1 MSKDMLP
8 NVRESQMPMSWE
20 DSPLSRPQLTIYL
33 ELSWA
38 AGGDTY
44 MWSLMLMLKR
54 SFWLQTEMVK
64 LIWGGTG
71 LKQQQR
77 VFCRAAAAAAE
88 LKNKTRAKQN
98 FFNVNHQVEHEGVC
112 IYRLDKLTFRWQKVI
127 FIIAAASGGRCG
139 NAIYEG
145 NMGSVGGDY
154 LISSYG
160 PLPLPGRVW
169 TCSKTAVRLPAG
181 KVLNKILW
189 DDD

>member
-1 MSKDMLP
+1 MFERIRKAKMSQRHVAKCKGITNAHEL
-8 NVRESQMPMSWE
+8 RG
-20 DSPLSRPQLTIYL
+20 LSTFEAQLMIYL

-44 MWSLMLMLKR
+44 MWSLMLKR

-127 FIIAAASGGRCG
+127 FIIAAASGGRWECDLWG
-139 NAIYEG
+139 E
-145 NMGSVGGDY
+145 
-154 LISSYG
+154 YG
-160 PLPLPGRVW
+160 KRGWGL
-169 TCSKTAVRLPAG
+169 S
-181 KVLNKILW
+181 
-189 DDD
+189 D

>member
-20 DSPLSRPQLTIYL
+20 DSPLSRPKLTIYL

-127 FIIAAASGGRCG
+127 FIIAAASGGRWECDLWG
-139 NAIYEG
+139 E
-145 NMGSVGGDY
+145 
-154 LISSYG
+154 YG
-160 PLPLPGRVW
+160 KRGWGL
-169 TCSKTAVRLPAG
+169 S
-181 KVLNKILW
+181 
-189 DDD
+189 D